1 MTVTDQPGHVT
12 RHPGGRPSKLTPEI
26 ADRIIKAVRLGNFL
40 ETAAKASGVHP
51 ATVYR
56 WLQDADK
63 PGSPRAKREFRDA
76 LSRARAEAEQRMVGA
91 VIKDANGGYV
101 TKRVTRVLRNGD
113 KETEE
118 TIAGPNGR
126 VALEFLSRAFP
137 DRWARRSALEVT
149 GAGGGPIQVSA
160 ERINGLADRVQAA
173 LTSAAVVD
181 AEIVDDDEE
190 EGAAA

>member
-1 MTVTDQPGHVT
+1 VTVTDQPGRHVART
-12 RHPGGRPSKLTPEI
+12 VGRRSKLTPET

-40 ETAAKASGVHP
+40 DTAAKAAGVHP

-56 WLQDADK
+56 WIQDGEA
-63 PGSPRAKREFRDA
+63 PGAPKAKREFCEA
-76 LSRARAEAEQRMVGA
+76 LTRARAEAEQRMVGA
-91 VIKDANGGYV
+91 VIKDASGGYV

-113 KETEE
+113 TETEE
-118 TIAGPNGR
+118 TIAGPNGK

-137 DRWARRSALEVT
+137 DRWASRKALEVT

-173 LTSAAVVD
+173 LSSAVVD
-181 AEIVDDDEE
+181 AEIVDDEE
-190 EGAAA
+190 EAAA